1 MKMVIKFLI
10 AALCCLSLYLTIRL
24 HFDVCFM
31 LLYVVY
37 VAVNVLVAYTDRN
50 VYFIAWATESVSAL
64 CALFALFQTLL
75 VATVSLMSCRTNKV
89 ID

>member
-1 MKMVIKFLI
+1 
-10 AALCCLSLYLTIRL
+10 
-24 HFDVCFM
+24 M